1 MTGNLRKPRKLKK
14 MMRNQKVKNMIQ
26 KKVMMKKKKN
36 LNQRVKK
43 KRKKRPRLNL

>member
-1 MTGNLRKPRKLKK
+1 MMGNLRKPRKLKK

-26 KKVMMKKKKN
+26 KKVMMKKKN

-43 KRKKRPRLNL
+43 KRKRRPRLNL

>member
-26 KKVMMKKKKN
+26 KKVMMKKKN

-43 KRKKRPRLNL
+43 KRKRRPRLNL